1 MKAWQ
6 IALVL
11 VGSMAA
17 VIGVVVYAWIQMG
30 DVEMSGGGILAM
42 IGGVLVSLAVGI
54 GLMALVFYS
63 NRSGHDDD
71 ASGR

>member
-17 VIGVVVYAWIQMG
+17 VIGVVAYAWIQMG
-30 DVEMSGGGILAM
+30 DVEMSSGGILAM
-42 IGGVLVSLAVGI
+42 VGGVLVSLAVGI

-71 ASGR
+71 AGGH